1 MEVGQKIMP
10 TTYFIAMLVLSIGL
24 HFVYPIEKFLYPPL
38 TYTGFLLIIFG
49 AVMNLWTDRL
59 FKKHKTTVKPFHEAT
74 SLITSGPF
82 RISRHPMYVGMASV
96 LLGVAVIHGTV
107 VTFLFPV
114 FYVALMEVLFIRF
127 EEEKLV
133 SIFGKEYLDY
143 KRKVR
148 RWI

>member
-1 MEVGQKIMP
+1 MP
-10 TTYFIAMLVLSIGL
+10 TTYFIALLVLSIGL
-24 HFVYPIEKFLYPPL
+24 HFIYPIIKVLYPPL
-38 TYTGFLLIIFG
+38 TYTGFSLIIFG
-49 AVMNLWTDRL
+49 AVMNLWTDWL
-59 FKKHKTTVKPFHEAT
+59 FKKNETTVKPFLEPA

-82 RISRHPMYVGMASV
+82 RISRHPMYLGMASV
-96 LLGVAVIHGTV
+96 LLGVALIHGTV

-114 FYVALMEVLFIRF
+114 FYVALMEVLFIPS

-133 SIFGKEYLDY
+133 NIFGKEYLDY